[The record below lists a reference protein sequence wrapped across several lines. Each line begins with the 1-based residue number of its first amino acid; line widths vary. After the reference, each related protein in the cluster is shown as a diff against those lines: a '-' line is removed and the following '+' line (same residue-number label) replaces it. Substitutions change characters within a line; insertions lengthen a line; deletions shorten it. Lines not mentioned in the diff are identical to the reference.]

1 MVLQKLAG
9 NMGIGLHVGQYSY
22 VRFFGVLVR
31 VCTILDF
38 SITHVIWRVVCVT
51 NVQIVTC
58 TFYLTYFIKI
68 IIISLISLCSLF
80 CFEKYCICSFSCIT
94 CRNYVYRCMCSI
106 EFLFL
111 FFCVFFNCFFIVFL
125 SFFLKVQK

>member
-9 NMGIGLHVGQYSY
+9 NGNWITRWSVQLRKVFWCFS
-22 VRFFGVLVR
+22 VR

-58 TFYLTYFIKI
+58 TFY
-68 IIISLISLCSLF
+68 
-80 CFEKYCICSFSCIT
+80 
-94 CRNYVYRCMCSI
+94 
-106 EFLFL
+106 
-111 FFCVFFNCFFIVFL
+111 VFYKNNNN
-125 SFFLKVQK
+125 

>member
-9 NMGIGLHVGQYSY
+9 NMGIGYTLVSVHSY
-22 VRFFGVLVR
+22 VRFFIQTSSCVLV
-31 VCTILDF
+31 LE
-38 SITHVIWRVVCVT
+38 SCVYDYRT

-94 CRNYVYRCMCSI
+94 CRYVYVCSI
-106 EFLFL
+106 EFL

>member
-58 TFYLTYFIKI
+58 TLVPSTLRI
-68 IIISLISLCSLF
+68 L
-80 CFEKYCICSFSCIT
+80 
-94 CRNYVYRCMCSI
+94 
-106 EFLFL
+106 
-111 FFCVFFNCFFIVFL
+111 
-125 SFFLKVQK
+125 